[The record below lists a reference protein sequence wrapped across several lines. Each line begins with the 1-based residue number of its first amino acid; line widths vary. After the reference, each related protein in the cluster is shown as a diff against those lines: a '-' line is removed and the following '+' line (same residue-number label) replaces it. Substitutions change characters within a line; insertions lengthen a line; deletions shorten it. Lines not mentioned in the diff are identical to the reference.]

1 MGKPNVWMDVSNYM
15 WWSVIRNIDDL
26 MRFAFSFH
34 VLYMMVGNSP
44 QTLQNFVCLDV
55 LNLSWMPF

>member
-1 MGKPNVWMDVSNYM
+1 MGKPNVWMDGSKFNYM

-26 MRFAFSFH
+26 MR